1 MGTWLMVAMGLFI
14 LQIGFVLLSEYR
26 NPSKTTAWLL
36 IIFLFPGLGFLVYY
50 FVAKDHRKNR
60 KWLRRRGKRSL
71 HRLPLR
77 IIKRIKV
84 AKKAKEI
91 RNSSL
96 SRHRRLFGLLQS
108 IPGSPITQANQ
119 SEIYSSG
126 KETFEAMLKA
136 MEEAEDHIHMQFYI
150 FRADS
155 IGRTFQQMMIRKAK
169 EGVKVRFLYDGL
181 GSYDLSSQFIRELK
195 EAGVEVECFRPIRV
209 SFFQKSMNYR
219 NHRKI
224 MVVDGRIGFLG
235 GINVGDEYLGQDPK
249 LGNWRDTHMKVIGD
263 SVYFLQHTFLE
274 DWALV
279 TGKKL
284 KEASHFPEH
293 HCEGDEQIQIIA
305 SGPDAHWDTIL
316 ELYFGSISAAFRRI
330 YIVTPY
336 FVPDRSIL
344 MALKTA
350 ALSGVEVV
358 IILPG
363 ITDHPLVKWA
373 SRSYLEELMHAGVRF
388 YLYQSGFIHAKIL
401 IIDDTIASVGTANL
415 DMRSFFDN
423 FELNAVLF
431 NKRSIYKLVRD
442 FQLDLAGSKEITLS
456 SFRRRPKLEK
466 VKEMLA
472 RMLSPLL

>member
-1 MGTWLMVAMGLFI
+1 MVTWLMIAMGIFI
-14 LQIGFVLLSEYR
+14 VQIAFVLLTEYR

-36 IIFLFPGLGFLVYY
+36 ILFLFPGVGFIVY
-50 FVAKDHRKNR
+50 FFMAKEYRKR
-60 KWLRRRGKRSL
+60 RIIRRRGKRTM

-77 IIKRIKV
+77 IIKRVKI

-91 RNSSL
+91 SNNSL

-108 IPGSPITQANQ
+108 IPGSPITKCNET
-119 SEIYSSG
+119 EIYSTG
-126 KETFEAMLKA
+126 KETFAAMLQA
-136 MEEAEDHIHMQFYI
+136 MEEAIDHIHLQFYI
-150 FRADS
+150 VRADE
-155 IGRTFQQMMIRKAK
+155 IGKQFQQVMMRKAS
-169 EGVKVRFLYDGL
+169 EGVKVRLLYDGL
-181 GSYDLSSQFIRELK
+181 GSYELSNTYIRELK
-195 EAGVEVECFRPIRV
+195 ESGVEVECFLPIRI
-209 SFFQKSMNYR
+209 SFFQKNMNYR

-224 MVVDGRIGFLG
+224 MVVDGTVGFLG
-235 GINVGDEYLGQDPK
+235 GINMGDEYLGNDPR
-249 LGNWRDTHMKVIGD
+249 LGQWRDTHMKVEGD
-263 SVYFLQHTFLE
+263 SVYFLQHSFLE
-274 DWALV
+274 DWAFV
-279 TGKKL
+279 TGRKIR
-284 KEASHFPEH
+284 EAHYFPEH
-293 HCEGDEQIQIIA
+293 HCRGDEQVQIIA

-316 ELYFGSISAAFRRI
+316 ELYFGSISAALRRI

-431 NKRSIYKLVRD
+431 NKGTIHKLVAD
-442 FQLDLAGSKEITLS
+442 FQEDLAGSTEILLTT
-456 SFRRRPKLEK
+456 FRRRPKTDK
-466 VKEMLA
+466 AKEMLA